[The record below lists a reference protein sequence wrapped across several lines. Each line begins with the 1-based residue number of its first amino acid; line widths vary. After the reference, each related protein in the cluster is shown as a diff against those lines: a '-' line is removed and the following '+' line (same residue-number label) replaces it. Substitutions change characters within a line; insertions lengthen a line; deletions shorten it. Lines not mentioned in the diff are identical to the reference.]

1 MSCLYSESSPVAS
14 FPSDIVLKTVKSVPM
29 TSSPNH
35 GAVSDAGAM
44 RIPVLTLSSTL
55 IRLVRGIAPMLWEIN
70 ATLAVSTYGCLMNQ
84 SSADLVLGV
93 RLLNL

>member
-1 MSCLYSESSPVAS
+1 
-14 FPSDIVLKTVKSVPM
+14 
-29 TSSPNH
+29 
-35 GAVSDAGAM
+35 
-44 RIPVLTLSSTL
+44 
-55 IRLVRGIAPMLWEIN
+55 LVRGIAPMLWEIN